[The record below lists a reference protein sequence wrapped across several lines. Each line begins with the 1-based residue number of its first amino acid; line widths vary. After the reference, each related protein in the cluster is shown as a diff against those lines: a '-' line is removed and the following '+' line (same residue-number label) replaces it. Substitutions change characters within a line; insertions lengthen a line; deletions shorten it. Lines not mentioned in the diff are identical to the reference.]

1 VRVSRVNLAAAL
13 EISMERLAA
22 FEREIGDSFA
32 VSPCE
37 EYPAMVVWAVETLQ
51 ARGER
56 VSSVA
61 VARLLGRERSLIEKH
76 PELKRIIRDAQ
87 RPVPTPAEVRRACQE
102 LRAKGERVS
111 VVAVARML
119 GVGRHVIERSPALRG
134 CVDLAS
140 GRLWIRMNN
149 VFSTDCS
156 DCATSSIPP
165 K

>member
-1 VRVSRVNLAAAL
+1 MSRDAAL
-13 EISMERLAA
+13 EISLEPLAD
-22 FEREIGDSFA
+22 FERGIGDSFA
-32 VSPCE
+32 LSPCE

-61 VARLLGRERSLIEKH
+61 VARLLGRERSLIERH

-87 RPVPTPAEVRRACQE
+87 RPVPTQAEVRRACQE
-102 LRAKGERVS
+102 LRAKEERVS

-134 CVDLAS
+134 CVDLA
-140 GRLWIRMNN
+140 
-149 VFSTDCS
+149 
-156 DCATSSIPP
+156 
-165 K
+165 

>member
-1 VRVSRVNLAAAL
+1 MSRDAAL
-13 EISMERLAA
+13 EISLEPLAD
-22 FEREIGDSFA
+22 FERKIGDSFA

-37 EYPAMVVWAVETLQ
+37 QYPAMVAWAVETLQ

-61 VARLLGRERSLIEKH
+61 VARLLGRERSLIERH

-87 RPVPTPAEVRRACQE
+87 CPVPTQAEVRRACQE

-119 GVGRHVIERSPALRG
+119 GVGRHVIERSPTLGAAVRCG
-134 CVDLAS
+134 
-140 GRLWIRMNN
+140 
-149 VFSTDCS
+149 
-156 DCATSSIPP
+156 
-165 K
+165 